1 MLPRARVPGASCG
14 TFYSVCLC
22 SSAPNCWLLASA
34 PYNKKHGERTLM
46 PLDGLEKGHE
56 HHPQDPRT
64 LIPRPQALS
73 LSESPAPRR
82 RGTPSTT
89 STPRAAA
96 AQAAAAELGLR
107 DPRGERCAICS
118 ARRRDYSVHL
128 AGAPP
133 HARWRPRGRS
143 GAAADQAIQ
152 TRRAR
157 TAGSRRHR
165 EQLVARLSSRGHQ
178 HALQGFRGG
187 DEKAWGRGPA
197 KPSRKQ
203 QRAGPGPGGGRLG
216 SHCSRAPGEDL
227 TLSSQPALLGGR
239 RCPPP
244 LC

>member
-73 LSESPAPRR
+73 LSASPAPRR

-157 TAGSRRHR
+157 TAGSRGHR

-187 DEKAWGRGPA
+187 DEEAWGRGPA